1 LRSTSARKIIVGVR
15 LFLWLIVVTGAACAG
30 RGTATP
36 ASAALAGGAP
46 WSLAAEVVLRA
57 PANAE
62 ATPYRLGGL
71 SGLAP
76 IHDGRELL
84 AISDDHESSRVVRLR
99 VTHTPAWQVEPAGAI
114 LLETGTGAPARL
126 DPEGIV
132 VTLEGHLLISS
143 EGVGHEET
151 RLPPAIVEYSADGR
165 FIRQLAVRPR
175 YAPNP
180 QGPIIRGVRSNS
192 GFESLTASPDFSRLF
207 TASELPL
214 AQDGE
219 AEPFAPGSRT
229 RLLEYVR
236 GGGIYQPA
244 REFAYDIEPLERPA
258 YPVRFAVN
266 GLVELLAL
274 SRTELLALERGY
286 VESEDRAAS
295 ANRIR
300 LYRLTIDEASDISGL
315 ETLRGASRVVPVRK
329 TLVADLNALPG
340 LSPSLRNLDNFE
352 GLAWGPAGRDGVR
365 PLVLV
370 SDDNFNARQVTAF
383 LFLRP

>member
-1 LRSTSARKIIVGVR
+1 
-15 LFLWLIVVTGAACAG
+15 
-30 RGTATP
+30 
-36 ASAALAGGAP
+36 
-46 WSLAAEVVLRA
+46 
-57 PANAE
+57 
-62 ATPYRLGGL
+62 
-71 SGLAP
+71 
-76 IHDGRELL
+76 
-84 AISDDHESSRVVRLR
+84 
-99 VTHTPAWQVEPAGAI
+99 PAWHVEPAGTI

-132 VTLEGHLLISS
+132 VTPEGHLLISS
-143 EGVGHEET
+143 EGVGHEEP

-236 GGGIYQPA
+236 DGGSYRPA
-244 REFAYDIEPLERPA
+244 REFAYEIDALDRPA

-274 SRTELLALERGY
+274 SGTEMLALERGY
-286 VESEDRAAS
+286 VESEDRS
-295 ANRIR
+295 SSVNRIR
-300 LYRLTIDEASDISGL
+300 LFRVSLEGASDISGR
-315 ETLRGASRVVPVRK
+315 ETLRGAAGIVPVRK

-352 GLAWGPAGRDGVR
+352 GLAWGPPGPDGVR

-370 SDDNFNARQVTAF
+370 SDDNFNDRQVTAF